1 MIPTRQFTAGLLSL
15 LFALALT
22 WSAHGQTEVLA
33 KLADATPEQL
43 AAAQTNYM
51 SEHLTLS
58 QAQLE
63 ALTSLNLDSARKG
76 ARILRRKTP
85 RHMTQGNLIAG
96 MDSARKV
103 ADMQK
108 LGRRH
113 EARLSRILD
122 DQQFEAY
129 EEMKPA
135 MRNAVVKSLLASMEQ
150 DQESPP

>member
-1 MIPTRQFTAGLLSL
+1 MIPTRQFTAGMLSL
-15 LFALALT
+15 LLVTALAS
-22 WSAHGQTEVLA
+22 SAQGQTEVLA
-33 KLADATPEQL
+33 KLADVTPEQL
-43 AAAQTNYM
+43 ATAQTDYM

-58 QAQLE
+58 EAQLE
-63 ALTSLNLDSARKG
+63 ALASLNLDSARKG

-113 EARLSRILD
+113 ESRLSRILD
-122 DQQFEAY
+122 EQQFEAY

-135 MRNAVVKSLLASMEQ
+135 MREAVVRSLLASIEQ
-150 DQESPP
+150 EQESTP